1 LGRKPTTTQLC
12 GLGISRGSHEQVID
26 DDHDRAY
33 FGRGLRKRTRLC
45 FIDASTLAIFGRSYA
60 AEPDVLIEQLR
71 KSQM

>member
-1 LGRKPTTTQLC
+1 MAEDVGAADLIADGRLQ
-12 GLGISRGSHEQVID
+12 LGISRGSHEQVID

-60 AEPDVLIEQLR
+60 AEPDVLIE
-71 KSQM
+71 